1 MLSIQIDNKEIEQTL
16 YSQFHSAEKIKEYL
30 YELVVEDL
38 EDRRFAKLVQD
49 EHKKDYVNKSDIFKV
64 LDNLQ

>member
-16 YSQFHSAEKIKEYL
+16 YSQFQSAEKIKEYL

-38 EDRRFAKLVQD
+38 EDRRFVKLVQE
-49 EHKKDYVNKSDIFKV
+49 EHKKDYVPKSDIFKV
-64 LDNLQ
+64 LDNF